1 MADQIRTTRS
11 TAIKTATPANLNYQG
26 HATSNSASTVK
37 ARDHRR
43 VMQQAKQRLD
53 EDQRSMDKALT
64 REHNEDILTTRLQ
77 HQIQSAGLKKE
88 AAVEAGELK
97 LEQQHEKDSFT
108 LESDWAL
115 QLTKLEASR
124 VQAKGQLDSAKLSF
138 ISNSLQSI
146 LSFGGKYAQAWGME
160 QEAKQAQKDQLSA
173 LHNGSTPEQFAKDI
187 EIEKEV
193 IRNQQTAKQ
202 AIDKV
207 GGNDLL
213 LKDSLLEPQAK
224 AMSEGAKR
232 QMTGLNFAAGLG
244 ASHSDYISNN
254 LGGVTTVEGLAR
266 VSREGIYKEVVN
278 FVAQG
283 GVLDRRTI
291 AAIHKA
297 AQSSHQQRMGQF
309 GPQVIKL
316 KREERTR
323 EFTNLAKSR
332 MDAGMSVSEATQ
344 RLTNDLHGSLLG
356 SRAAN
361 NKLAVEKM
369 VSLLKGSEDIEGL
382 EELYNTRLV
391 VNATHPEGQ
400 PGTEV
405 SVHHSD
411 IIKAAMID
419 LDIKSDKLE
428 GIKIKDIEVGMYQQ
442 LADDKLTQEQREA
455 IVLKAAEDMKG
466 VGGIGLKAGRELEGK
481 IVDLKL
487 PGQFKLN
494 EDDLLNDILTGDVT
508 TEQEITNQK
517 LQGRITAA
525 AHTRLIAKLKNENSS
540 KTSNNASVK
549 GVATGQYKKFEGLL
563 LESTGNRRSSDGNV
577 VPTLDN
583 KALVAGWKLE
593 PILAQAKLDLNRV
606 GNELVEADPSLLKPE
621 NQYKLNAALTE
632 AYNQWWKENV
642 LGGQV
647 NGRYAVIG
655 TVLKEISVQGGG
667 ELSSATITAIEGLAN
682 NVADAPLYLNTSSA
696 VSQPQDFSS
705 HFIGEGKQGP
715 SIVKEN
721 FKFWRH
727 DKAFTTEEFTAI
739 SEEFTEKG
747 TFSPLII
754 NRATALGKSPSLL
767 LEHQAKA
774 LGLPMPQYIPP
785 APPAVEIPQKPQEV
799 SQTLQRDYNLPT
811 KGADWISGNIAGN
824 IESQPQTIAE
834 VTAKMDAISQNP
846 DVQKVFYNPYS
857 TDRQLMQASE
867 TLIAESGPLTNWEKQ
882 HIIRTFK
889 NDRDAGRNL
898 KHYYKFYPNLL
909 GSPQMPLV

>member
-11 TAIKTATPANLNYQG
+11 TAIKTAAPATLNYQG

-53 EDQRSMDKALT
+53 EDQRSMDKALA

-88 AAVEAGELK
+88 AAVETGELK

-115 QLTKLEASR
+115 QLTKLEVSR
-124 VQAKGQLDSAKLSF
+124 VQTKGQLDSAKLSF

-160 QEAKQAQKDQLSA
+160 QEAKQVQRDQLSA
-173 LHNGSTPEQFAKDI
+173 LYNGSTPDQFARDV

-244 ASHSDYISNN
+244 AAHSDYVSNN
-254 LGGVTTVEGLAR
+254 LGGITTMEGLAR
-266 VSREGIYKEVVN
+266 VSREGIYKEVVS

-291 AAIHKA
+291 AAISKA

-309 GPQVIKL
+309 GPQIIKL

-332 MDAGMSVSEATQ
+332 MDAGMSVSEVTQ
-344 RLTNDLHGSLLG
+344 RLSNDLNGSLLG

-361 NKLAVEKM
+361 NKLAVQKM
-369 VSLLKGSEDIEGL
+369 VTLLKNAEDIEGL

-391 VNATHPEGQ
+391 VNDTHPEGQ

-405 SVHHSD
+405 SVHYGDLVKS
-411 IIKAAMID
+411 ALID
-419 LDIKSDKLE
+419 LDIKSEKLE
-428 GIKIKDIEVGMYQQ
+428 GIKIKEIEVGMYQQ
-442 LADDKLTQEQREA
+442 LANDNLTQEEREA

-466 VGGIGLKAGRELEGK
+466 VGGIGLRAGRELEGK

-494 EDDLLNDILTGDVT
+494 EDNLLNDILTGDVT

-540 KTSNNASVK
+540 KSSNNESVR
-549 GVATGQYKKFEGLL
+549 GIATGQYNKFEGALL
-563 LESTGNRRSSDGNV
+563 DKTGLKKNTDGTV
-577 VPTLDN
+577 V
-583 KALVAGWKLE
+583 KAITGETPVAAWQLE
-593 PILAQAKLDLNRV
+593 PVLAQAKLDLNRV

-621 NQYKLNAALTE
+621 NQFKLNAALTA
-632 AYNQWWKENV
+632 AYKQWWDDNV
-642 LGGQV
+642 FNEG
-647 NGRYAVIG
+647 GRYAVLGQLIRDPEVTSG
-655 TVLKEISVQGGG
+655 FWSPELKSGLQSLTDSTTNVPVNLNYVDVL
-667 ELSSATITAIEGLAN
+667 
-682 NVADAPLYLNTSSA
+682 
-696 VSQPQDFSS
+696 QPQDFSS
-705 HFIGEGKQGP
+705 HFGGEGKQGP

-721 FKFWRH
+721 FKFWRY

-747 TFSPLII
+747 TFSPLVI
-754 NRATALGKSPSLL
+754 NRAKALGKSPSLL
-767 LEHQAKA
+767 LEHQARA

-785 APPAVEIPQKPQEV
+785 APPAVEIPQKSQEV
-799 SQTLQRDYNLPT
+799 SQILQRDYSLPT
-811 KGADWISGNIAGN
+811 KGADWLSGNIDGN

-867 TLIAESGPLTNWEKQ
+867 TLIAESGPLTNWEKNY
-882 HIIRTFK
+882 IIKTFK
-889 NDRDAGRNL
+889 NDRDAGRPLN
-898 KHYYKFYPNLL
+898 HYYKFYPNLL
-909 GSPQMPLV
+909 GSPKAPLV